1 MFMLMVNQDTTK
13 DSQLVS
19 KMLLKFQS
27 VTNSS
32 DSFMIQKVV
41 SNLCQSRRKKL
52 NINSLRYK
60 TLQLVKRVFTMV
72 IAMMVVTSDSLIHQS
87 RETIL
92 LNSIFKRVPLLKQSS
107 LVKIWLLK
115 SSVVSQLVELVRS
128 HKSIHSMV
136 ATTWFT

>member
-1 MFMLMVNQDTTK
+1 MFMLMVSQDTTK

-60 TLQLVKRVFTMV
+60 TLQLVKKVSTMV
-72 IAMMVVTSDSLIHQS
+72 TAMMVVTSDSLIHQS

-92 LNSIFKRVPLLKQSS
+92 LNSIFKRAPLLKQSS

-128 HKSIHSMV
+128 HKLIHSMV

>member
-1 MFMLMVNQDTTK
+1 MVNQDTTK

-19 KMLLKFQS
+19 KMSLKFQS
-27 VTNSS
+27 ATRSS

-72 IAMMVVTSDSLIHQS
+72 TAMMVVTSDSLIHQS

>member
-1 MFMLMVNQDTTK
+1 MFMLMVNQDTMK

-27 VTNSS
+27 VTNSL

-41 SNLCQSRRKKL
+41 SNLCQSRRKKP
-52 NINSLRYK
+52 NTNSLRSK
-60 TLQLVKRVFTMV
+60 TLQLVKKVSTMV
-72 IAMMVVTSDSLIHQS
+72 TATMVVTSDSLIHQS
-87 RETIL
+87 KETIL

>member
-1 MFMLMVNQDTTK
+1 MFMLMVSQDTTK

-60 TLQLVKRVFTMV
+60 TLQLVKKVSTMV
-72 IAMMVVTSDSLIHQS
+72 TAMMVVTSDSLIHQS

-128 HKSIHSMV
+128 HKLIHSMV

>member
-1 MFMLMVNQDTTK
+1 MVNQDTTK

-19 KMLLKFQS
+19 KMSLKFQS
-27 VTNSS
+27 ATRSS

-72 IAMMVVTSDSLIHQS
+72 TAMMVVTSDSLIHQS

-128 HKSIHSMV
+128 HKLIHSMV

>member
-1 MFMLMVNQDTTK
+1 MFMLMVSQDTTK

-60 TLQLVKRVFTMV
+60 TLQLVKKVSTMV
-72 IAMMVVTSDSLIHQS
+72 TAMMVVISDSLIHQS

-92 LNSIFKRVPLLKQSS
+92 LNSIFKRAPLLKQSS

>member
-1 MFMLMVNQDTTK
+1 MFMLMVSQDTTK

-60 TLQLVKRVFTMV
+60 TLQLVKKVSTMV
-72 IAMMVVTSDSLIHQS
+72 TAMMVVTSDSLIHQS

-92 LNSIFKRVPLLKQSS
+92 LNSIFKRAPLLKQSS
-107 LVKIWLLK
+107 LVKI
-115 SSVVSQLVELVRS
+115 
-128 HKSIHSMV
+128 
-136 ATTWFT
+136 

>member
-60 TLQLVKRVFTMV
+60 TLQLVKKVSTMV

-92 LNSIFKRVPLLKQSS
+92 LNSIFKMAPLLKQSS

-115 SSVVSQLVELVRS
+115 SLVVSQLVELVRS

>member
-1 MFMLMVNQDTTK
+1 MFMLMVNQDMTK
-13 DSQLVS
+13 DSQLAS

-27 VTNSS
+27 VTNSL

-41 SNLCQSRRKKL
+41 SNLCQSRRKKP
-52 NINSLRYK
+52 NTNSLRYK
-60 TLQLVKRVFTMV
+60 TLQLVKRVSTMV
-72 IAMMVVTSDSLIHQS
+72 TAMMVVTSDSLIHQS

-92 LNSIFKRVPLLKQSS
+92 LNSIFKKVPLLKQSS
-107 LVKIWLLK
+107 LVKIWLLR
-115 SSVVSQLVELVRS
+115 SSVVNQLVELVRS